1 MPDKEYI
8 NKIKEINPDLVQL
21 IFEKGIKEGFK
32 HAEPSPET
40 ALRLNRLEQ
49 DVQKLTEA
57 FTQHSKEVIEHSERR
72 DEHLTEMMLEF
83 REGVKDVKQ
92 IKDLLSNTSFTAN
105 VLRNIVLGIGA
116 FITFA
121 LGTYLMVKQII
132 SR

>member
-8 NKIKEINPDLVQL
+8 NKIREVDPNLVEL
-21 IFEKGIKEGFK
+21 IFEKGLKEGFK
-32 HAEPSPET
+32 HSEPSPET

-72 DEHLTEMMLEF
+72 DENLAIMMKEF
-83 REGVKDVKQ
+83 KEGMIEVKQ